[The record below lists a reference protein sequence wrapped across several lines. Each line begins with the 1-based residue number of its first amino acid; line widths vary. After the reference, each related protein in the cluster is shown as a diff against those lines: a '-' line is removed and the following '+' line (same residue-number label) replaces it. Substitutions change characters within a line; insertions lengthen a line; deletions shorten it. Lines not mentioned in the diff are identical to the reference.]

1 MRQPF
6 FLALLVC
13 SFITK
18 AQNNPLEKFRPLV
31 GKTWEADGK
40 WGDGSS
46 FKQSITFRFDLENTL
61 VIASSKGFVDTNQKT
76 IGNRNHG
83 IRQYDKT
90 SNSMRFWEFDVF
102 GGVTEGTVEFEDKD
116 IVYTYK
122 YGESIVT
129 DYWQYVDENTYN
141 FTVGSRENGEW
152 KQKYLETKF
161 LAK

>member
-1 MRQPF
+1 
-6 FLALLVC
+6 
-13 SFITK
+13 
-18 AQNNPLEKFRPLV
+18 
-31 GKTWEADGK
+31 
-40 WGDGSS
+40 
-46 FKQSITFRFDLENTL
+46 
-61 VIASSKGFVDTNQKT
+61 
-76 IGNRNHG
+76 
-83 IRQYDKT
+83 
-90 SNSMRFWEFDVF
+90 MRFWEFDVF